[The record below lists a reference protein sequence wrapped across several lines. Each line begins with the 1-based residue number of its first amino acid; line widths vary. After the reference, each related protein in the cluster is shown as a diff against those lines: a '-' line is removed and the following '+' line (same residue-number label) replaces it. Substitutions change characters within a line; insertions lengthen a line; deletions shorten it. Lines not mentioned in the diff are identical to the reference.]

1 MVSSPTQKS
10 LTKKIYLQDHQD
22 ENDFESNI
30 LFQEVEE

>member
-10 LTKKIYLQDHQD
+10 LTKIYLQDHQD